1 MKLITLLQLNCNNN
15 MMGNTRKTKTVQHV
29 LDLFKTNVNALSVVE
44 LVSIFSDKM
53 NKTTV
58 YRILDRLE
66 NSGILHSFIDKDGL
80 KRYAK
85 GDQGASSSKS
95 SNVHPHFICQDC
107 GISSCLPVEV
117 KTPSIPNYTIN
128 NSEHLYMGKC
138 NNC

>member
-15 MMGNTRKTKTVQHV
+15 IMSNTRKTKTVQHV
-29 LDLFKTNVNALSVVE
+29 LDLFKTNDNALSVVE
-44 LVSIFSDKM
+44 LISIFSDKM

-85 GDQGASSSKS
+85 GDQGAASSKS
-95 SNVHPHFICQDC
+95 SIVHPHFICQDC